1 MESRVSVSLVCV
13 SPMTLLLG
21 TLIGFLPLTPSS
33 VPILM
38 LFYGI
43 WFNETTPVIQKRKRA
58 YLFLKQTKEQLR
70 EFKIVFCF
78 LPFYCDRHLMTIL
91 NMLTQ
96 EDHSSHLVSKSQAWL
111 GRLPLTEI
119 HLALI
124 MQRQKTLAERG
135 NGLVQKSREESR
147 NPKIFPM
154 KWELETIQCRWNN

>member
-1 MESRVSVSLVCV
+1 MEPQVSVSLVFV

-33 VPILM
+33 APILM

-43 WFNETTPVIQKRKRA
+43 WFNETTPVIQKRKKKA
-58 YLFLKQTKEQLR
+58 YLFLKQTKGQLR

-91 NMLTQ
+91 NMLSQ
-96 EDHSSHLVSKSQAWL
+96 KDHSSHLVSKSQAWL
-111 GRLPLTEI
+111 GRLPLSEI
-119 HLALI
+119 HLVLI

-135 NGLVQKSREESR
+135 NGLVQKSRELR
-147 NPKIFPM
+147 NPKICPM
-154 KWELETIQCRWNN
+154 K